1 MNVVFL
7 SPHFPPDFWRYCAA
21 LRDAGA
27 TVLGIADVSQQ
38 DLRPELRRALT
49 DYYRVDDL
57 HAYGSL
63 VRALGHFTHR
73 HGRLDRIDSLNEY
86 WLETEAALRSDF
98 NIPGIR
104 VEDIDR
110 IKRKSRMKRLF
121 KRAGIR
127 VAAGRVCRTPEQ
139 ARAFVREVGYP
150 IVAKPDVG
158 VGAAR
163 TYRIGDD
170 SDLHAYLA
178 DKPPTEYLLEEL
190 IPGRIVTFDGL
201 ADRDGNVVLETTLVY
216 GTGVMESVNLGVDIH
231 YYVARGVPE
240 DLAEAGRAVARAF
253 GVRERPFHFEFFRLD
268 DGSLVAL
275 EVNMR
280 PAGGMTTDMVNY
292 ANDMDF
298 HRAWARLVV
307 HGKFDEVPSHR
318 YHCVYVGRKAHRRY
332 AMPHEAVLAE
342 FAPMIVHHQRMEDVF
357 AAAMGSYGYLLR
369 DPDLDPILG
378 AAAAIQRAA

>member
-21 LRDAGA
+21 LREAGA
-27 TVLGIADVSQQ
+27 TVLGLADAHFH
-38 DLRPELRRALT
+38 DLRPELRGSLSE
-49 DYYRVDDL
+49 YYRVDDL
-57 HAYGSL
+57 HAYDGL
-63 VRALGHFTHR
+63 LRALGHFTHR
-73 HGRLDRIDSLNEY
+73 HGKLDRIDSLNEY

-104 VEDIDR
+104 REDIDR
-110 IKRKSRMKRLF
+110 IRRKSRMKQLF

-127 VAAGRVCRTPEQ
+127 VAAGRVCRNPEA

-170 SDLHAYLA
+170 SDLRTYLA
-178 DKPPTEYLLEEL
+178 DKPAADYLLEEL
-190 IPGRIVTFDGL
+190 IPGRIVTYDGIS
-201 ADRDGNVVLETTLVY
+201 DRAGEVVLETTLVY

-231 YYVARGVPE
+231 YYVAREMPQ
-240 DLAEAGRAVARAF
+240 DLAAAGRAVARVF

-268 DGSLVAL
+268 DGGLVAL

-280 PAGGMTTDMVNY
+280 PAGGMTADMVNY
-292 ANDMDF
+292 AHEIDF
-298 HRAWARLVV
+298 HRGWARVLVE
-307 HGKFDEVPSHR
+307 GAFDRSPSRR

-332 AMPHEAVLAE
+332 AMAHDAVLAE
-342 FAPMIVHHQRMEDVF
+342 FQPLIVHHQRMEDVF
-357 AAAMGSYGYLLR
+357 STAMGSYGYLLR
-369 DPDLDPILG
+369 HLDLDPLLG
-378 AAAAIQRAA
+378 AAGAIQRAA